1 MEKYKAIQ
9 VCFGK
14 IILPWYVLGKCDM
27 PEIRLV
33 VTKGKLRLLLL
44 RDNQHS
50 YIHYTV
56 NLTS

>member
-1 MEKYKAIQ
+1 MEKYEAIQ

-14 IILPWYVLGKCDM
+14 IILLWYVLGKCDM
-27 PEIRLV
+27 PDIHLA
-33 VTKGKLRLLLL
+33 VTKGKLGLLLL

-56 NLTS
+56 NLAS